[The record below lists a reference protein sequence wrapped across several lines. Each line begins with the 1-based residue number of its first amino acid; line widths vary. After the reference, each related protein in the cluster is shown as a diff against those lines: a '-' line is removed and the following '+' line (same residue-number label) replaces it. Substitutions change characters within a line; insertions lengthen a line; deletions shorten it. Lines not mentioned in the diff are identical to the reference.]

1 MDTNQTR
8 QTMTWQVTGMHC
20 SSCSILIDEAV
31 EELDGVAFS
40 TTSLKR
46 KLTTV
51 TFDST
56 RCDPVQITAAI
67 VEAGYTAA
75 LANEGAPSPRR
86 SWLRRTT
93 V

>member
-1 MDTNQTR
+1 METAENQ

-31 EELDGVAFS
+31 EELDGVASS
-40 TTSLKR
+40 TTSLKK

-56 RCDPVQITAAI
+56 RCEPVQITATI

-75 LANEGAPSPRR
+75 LASEDRPAPRR

-93 V
+93 A